1 MDAVFTWKRN
11 SKTYFFKGDQ
21 YWRFYGGRID
31 YGYPKSISVWKGLPS
46 KIDAAFKWRN
56 GRSYF
61 FVGGKYYR
69 FDDWNIQVE
78 AGFPKSIAIKW
89 MGCAKDNVMAAI
101 APTNAT
107 SEGNGKESNPNV
119 KSAGQGCPCQCSA
132 GSTLFSSSTG
142 ILFSLLLVVAAKMNL

>member
-107 SEGNGKESNPNV
+107 SEGKTRKQKKRKTE
-119 KSAGQGCPCQCSA
+119 
-132 GSTLFSSSTG
+132 
-142 ILFSLLLVVAAKMNL
+142 I